1 VCRHAHPEWDWNG
14 SASDPALA
22 GGVVLVALT
31 DALGFGVFLGLGTW
45 LLL

>member
-1 VCRHAHPEWDWNG
+1 
-14 SASDPALA
+14 
-22 GGVVLVALT
+22 VVLVALT